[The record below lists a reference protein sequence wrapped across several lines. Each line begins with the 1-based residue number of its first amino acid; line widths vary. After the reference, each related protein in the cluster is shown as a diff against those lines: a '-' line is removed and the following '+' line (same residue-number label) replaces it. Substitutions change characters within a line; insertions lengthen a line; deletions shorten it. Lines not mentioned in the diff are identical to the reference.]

1 MAEKGFNEERVRK
14 GIAALKASC
23 KPQPVQGRIDSFFT
37 SVGKSSSSSKA
48 LKKKEA

>member
-37 SVGKSSSSSKA
+37 SVGKSSSST

>member
-14 GIAALKASC
+14 GIATLKAGR

-37 SVGKSSSSSKA
+37 SAGKSSSST
-48 LKKKEA
+48 LKKEA